1 MSEQSTVLVVGA
13 TGSIGVHVVREA
25 LTRGRHV
32 RALVRDA
39 SRAARVPEGAEIVIG
54 DLTSAET
61 LADAVAG
68 IGSVVFVHGSHGGH
82 GVAEKVDYGA
92 VANVITVLDGRLVR
106 IALMTAVGTTD
117 RANEGHDWKRRA
129 ERLVRASGN
138 RYTVVRPGW
147 FDYNAPDERHI
158 VQRSVGVIHRR
169 RAGPVLAM
177 TRVRSPTSA
186 RRSCGR
192 EKPPGT
198 RRLSHTRMDFVWI
211 DVPFAYNV
219 LRNLGILDGAK
230 PAKIRE
236 PQTGEQNGADVA
248 AARGRAGLSQKEL
261 VAQMSERGFPWTQAT
276 VSQIEKGERP
286 LRLSEADHLAE
297 LIRFRT

>member
-1 MSEQSTVLVVGA
+1 MTEQSTVLVVGA

-68 IGSVVFVHGSHGGH
+68 VGSVVFVHGSHGGR

-92 VANVITVLDGRLVR
+92 VANVLTVLDGRPVR

-117 RANEGHDWKRRA
+117 RANEGHDWKQRA

-158 VQRSVGVIHRR
+158 VFRQGDQYSTASPADGVIARDQIARVLLDCLEIDAADHRT
-169 RAGPVLAM
+169 L
-177 TRVRSPTSA
+177 
-186 RRSCGR
+186 
-192 EKPPGT
+192 
-198 RRLSHTRMDFVWI
+198 
-211 DVPFAYNV
+211 
-219 LRNLGILDGAK
+219 
-230 PAKIRE
+230 
-236 PQTGEQNGADVA
+236 
-248 AARGRAGLSQKEL
+248 EL
-261 VAQMSERGFPWTQAT
+261 VAERGAAQEDLAPSSRRSSEILESTAHST
-276 VSQIEKGERP
+276 CRTCLSPTNRP
-286 LRLSEADHLAE
+286 PCG
-297 LIRFRT
+297 TT

>member
-92 VANVITVLDGRLVR
+92 VANVLTVLDGRPVR

-158 VQRSVGVIHRR
+158 VFRQGDQCSTASPADGVIARDQIARVLLDCLEIDAADHRTLESVAER
-169 RAGPVLAM
+169 GAAQEDLAPEFEAL
-177 TRVRSPTSA
+177 VRDT
-186 RRSCGR
+186 
-192 EKPPGT
+192 
-198 RRLSHTRMDFVWI
+198 
-211 DVPFAYNV
+211 
-219 LRNLGILDGAK
+219 GIDGALDI
-230 PAKIRE
+230 PNMPLTDE
-236 PQTGEQNGADVA
+236 P
-248 AARGRAGLSQKEL
+248 
-261 VAQMSERGFPWTQAT
+261 AT
-276 VSQIEKGERP
+276 VRDDLS
-286 LRLSEADHLAE
+286 RLG
-297 LIRFRT
+297 R